1 MITRRHLFAASAA
14 LMTTAA
20 IRPALAQEKLK
31 VLATFSILGDLVRNV
46 GGDRVEIAT
55 LVGPDSDAHVYAP
68 APSDAKKVADAKVVI
83 TNGLGFEGWM
93 SRLVRASGSKAPVI
107 VATNGITVRKAA
119 DKRGDAD
126 PHAWQSVAN
135 AKTYVA
141 NIRDALIAADP
152 AGKGAYESNA
162 TAYLAKLDV
171 LDAEVKQAIAAIP
184 ADRRRVISTH
194 DAFGYFQQA
203 YGIEFIALQ
212 GVSTEAEPSA
222 RDVARIITQVKQQ
235 KVPAVFI
242 ENITD
247 PRLMQR
253 IAQETGARIGGK
265 LYSDALT
272 APNGEAPSYIDL
284 MRHNVRQIAAAL
296 TT

>member
-1 MITRRHLFAASAA
+1 
-14 LMTTAA
+14 
-20 IRPALAQEKLK
+20 
-31 VLATFSILGDLVRNV
+31 
-46 GGDRVEIAT
+46 
-55 LVGPDSDAHVYAP
+55 
-68 APSDAKKVADAKVVI
+68 
-83 TNGLGFEGWM
+83 M

-119 DKRGDAD
+119 DEHGGAD

-141 NIRDALIAADP
+141 NIRDALVASDP
-152 AGKGAYESNA
+152 AGKSAYESNA
-162 TAYLAKLDV
+162 TAYLAKLDA

-184 ADRRRVISTH
+184 ADRRRIISTH

-203 YGIEFIALQ
+203 YGIAFIALQ

-222 RDVARIITQVKQQ
+222 RDVALIITQVKQKQ
-235 KVPAVFI
+235 VPAVFI

-247 PRLMQR
+247 PRLMQQ
-253 IAQETGARIGGK
+253 IARETGAHIGGK

-272 APNGEAPSYIDL
+272 APAGEAPSYIEL